1 LEVDGKD
8 ESDLVKTKA
17 ACNAEVGQSGK
28 HSLQSQHSLAAISG
42 TKLIS

>member
-1 LEVDGKD
+1 LQDDGKD
-8 ESDLVKTKA
+8 VSDLIRTKA